1 MKETRFI
8 AQNKEKWR
16 EAETLLESQVKDPEK
31 LSNLFIQVVDD
42 LSYSRTY
49 YPNRSVR
56 VYLNKIARQYF
67 SIIYSHKKEKHNAFM
82 LFWLDE
88 LPQIIIYCRRELM
101 ISLLVFVVAMA
112 IGVFSSVNDPQ
123 FVNTILGDDY
133 VSMTE
138 KNIAAGDPMAVYKQR
153 NELDMFLGITLN
165 NLMVAFRTYVL
176 GLFLGI
182 GTLAS
187 LLGNGIMVGCFQY
200 FFIQRDLFI
209 ESALSIWLHG
219 TLEISSIVLAGGA
232 GLTLAR
238 GLIFPGT
245 YSRIQSLQISGIRS
259 LKFMLGI
266 TPVFVL
272 AAIIESF
279 LTRYTDA
286 PVVVSVT
293 LIALS
298 AAFIIGYFVVYPW
311 MKLRSGFAVPIKEVR
326 LQPSISEPVN
336 FSRIKN
342 NADVLKD
349 TFLFYARSNAQFLP
363 WIFFVSIGV
372 SVCFFA
378 FEQDAPVF
386 LAETEWWETLF
397 SNVFFALNTPS
408 MPFILINGT
417 ALGLVVY
424 RSMQLI
430 DSESKS
436 IKPVFDLKALGQ
448 ILLITSSFFG
458 LIYLGFL
465 GIFTLVSVFGIL
477 IFCCFILLTEKT
489 DFMYGFS
496 RSWELYGKNS
506 NQGLGLQFI
515 GLLLAFS
522 FLLLLSAPLIYIHM
536 NVIEWNFVADDPWSK
551 NLIHFLEIFI
561 KTFSFYLIVPLV
573 CASLSYLYFSQEE
586 IVSAN
591 SLKEAI
597 ARMGTRASKINRR

>member
-16 EAETLLESQVKDPEK
+16 EAETLLESPVKDPEK

-67 SIIYSHKKEKHNAFM
+67 SIIYSHKKDKHNAFM

-88 LPQIIIYCRRELM
+88 LPQIILYCRRELL
-101 ISLLVFVVAMA
+101 ISLLVFVAAMA
-112 IGVFSSVNDPQ
+112 IGVFSSMNDPQ
-123 FVNTILGDDY
+123 FVNTILGNDY
-133 VSMTE
+133 VAMTE
-138 KNIAAGDPMAVYKQR
+138 KNIASGDPMAVYKQR

-176 GLFLGI
+176 GIFLGI

-200 FFIQRDLFI
+200 YFVERDLFI

-245 YSRIQSLQISGIRS
+245 YSRLQSLQISGMRS

-286 PVVVSVT
+286 PAIVRVT

-298 AAFIIGYFVVYPW
+298 AVFIVGYFIVYPW
-311 MKLRSGFAVPIKEVR
+311 MKSRSGFTVPLKEVR
-326 LQPSISEPVN
+326 LQPTISEPVN

-349 TFLFYARSNAQFLP
+349 TFLFYARYNGKFIP
-363 WIFFVSIGV
+363 WIFFASLGL
-372 SVCFFA
+372 SVCHFL
-378 FEQDAPVF
+378 FEQDVPVF
-386 LAETEWWETLF
+386 LAETEWWEILF
-397 SNVFFALNTPS
+397 SNVFFALGTPTV
-408 MPFILINGT
+408 PFILINAAGM
-417 ALGLVVY
+417 AVVVY
-424 RSMQLI
+424 RVMQLVHE
-430 DSESKS
+430 ESKK
-436 IKPVFDLKALGQ
+436 IKQGVDLRSLLQ
-448 ILLITSSFFG
+448 ILVITATFFG

-465 GIFTLVSVFGIL
+465 GMFGLTVVFGIL
-477 IFCCFILLTEKT
+477 LFAAFIQHTEQT
-489 DFMYGFS
+489 GLMYAFS
-496 RSWELYGKNS
+496 RGWELYGKNN
-506 NQGLGLQFI
+506 NQGIGLQFI
-515 GLLLAFS
+515 GLLLSFS
-522 FLLLLSAPLIYIHM
+522 FLLLLSAPLLYMHM
-536 NVIEWNFVADDPWSK
+536 NVIEWNFVADDPVSK
-551 NLIHFLEIFI
+551 NAIHFVEIFI
-561 KTFSFYLIVPLV
+561 KVFSFYLVLPLI

-586 IVSAN
+586 VVSAS
-591 SLKEAI
+591 SLKDAI
-597 ARMGTRASKINRR
+597 LKMGMRGSKGTRR

>member
-16 EAETLLESQVKDPEK
+16 EAETLLESPVKDPEK
-31 LSNLFIQVVDD
+31 LSNLFVQVVDD

-88 LPQIIIYCRRELM
+88 LPQIILYCKRELI
-101 ISLLVFVVAMA
+101 ISSLVFILAMT
-112 IGVFSSVNDPQ
+112 IGVFSSINDPQ
-123 FVNTILGDDY
+123 FVNTILGDSY
-133 VSMTE
+133 VSMTD
-138 KNIAAGDPMAVYKQR
+138 KNIANGDPMAVYKQR
-153 NELDMFLGITLN
+153 NELDMFLGITFN

-176 GLFLGI
+176 GIFLGI

-200 FFIQRDLFI
+200 YFVERDLFI

-245 YSRIQSLQISGIRS
+245 YSRLQSLQISGIRS

-272 AAIIESF
+272 AAVIESF

-286 PVVVSVT
+286 PVFVKVC

-298 AAFIIGYFVVYPW
+298 ALFVIGYFIVYPW
-311 MKLRSGFAVPIKEVR
+311 MKSRSGFTVPLKEIR

-336 FSRIKN
+336 FTRIKN

-349 TFLFYARSNAQFLP
+349 TFLFYARYNAKFLP
-363 WIFFVSIGV
+363 WIFFVSIG
-372 SVCFFA
+372 SSFCFFL
-378 FEQDAPVF
+378 FEQNAPVF
-386 LAETEWWETLF
+386 LAESEWWEVLF
-397 SNVFFALNTPS
+397 TNIFFALNTPS
-408 MPFILINGT
+408 VPFIFING
-417 ALGLVVY
+417 AAMGIIVY
-424 RSMQLI
+424 RVMQLV
-430 DSESKS
+430 DAEAKKRTPS
-436 IKPVFDLKALGQ
+436 FDLKSFLQ
-448 ILLITSSFFG
+448 ILVITTLFYG
-458 LIYLGFL
+458 AIYLGFL
-465 GIFTLVSVFGIL
+465 GVFVLICVFGIL
-477 IFCCFILLTEKT
+477 LFTCFIQLTEQS
-489 DFMYGFS
+489 DLMYGFA
-496 RSWELYGKNS
+496 RGWELYGKNN

-515 GLLLAFS
+515 GLLLSFS
-522 FLLLLSAPLIYIHM
+522 FLLVLSAPLLYMHM
-536 NVIEWNFVADDPWSK
+536 NVIEWNFVVDDPWSK
-551 NLIHFLEIFI
+551 NAIHFVELFI
-561 KTFSFYLIVPLV
+561 KTFSFYLILPLI
-573 CASLSYLYFSQEE
+573 CASMAYMYFSQEE
-586 IVSAN
+586 VVSAT
-591 SLKEAI
+591 SLKESI
-597 ARMGTRASKINRR
+597 AKMGMRSSKSQRR